1 MRLRGVMLATTAAI
15 GLLPPAG
22 AIAAEVGAGGALDLT
37 ITGFIRTEAGGGQQD
52 DLQLDADT
60 ARGLDFRN
68 DTEVH
73 VLATGKSDET
83 GLEYGA
89 TIKFEAD
96 TNEDLNT
103 DETWLFIRGGWGE
116 VRMGDQDGIVENSI
130 VGGQTL
136 AAGTGGIDG
145 SDYVILP
152 VVGSAVY
159 PTLTDDATKIQY
171 YSPSLGGF
179 SFGVSYT
186 PTQSVVD
193 SDENNGQ
200 FIANK
205 NGDAAMEGQNV
216 VEGGLIY
223 DGELG
228 EDITLTTSLVGLYG
242 TLRNGGEEAFGD
254 SHWWSATYGAD
265 LDLSGFQVAASVGTD
280 HVGDQKHEFMTAG
293 IGYEYGPLSTSVTYA
308 WIWSSNDD
316 FSEGNGYDKPRNL
329 VFSAGYTLAP
339 GLALQG
345 DVALFDNDT
354 NGSYDGGTG
363 DSGWAG
369 VGRLELT
376 F

>member
-1 MRLRGVMLATTAAI
+1 MRRRGVLLATTAAI
-15 GLLPPAG
+15 GLLPAAG

-37 ITGFIRTEAGGGQQD
+37 ITGVIGTEAGGGQQD

-73 VLATGKSDET
+73 VLATGQSDET

-96 TNEDLNT
+96 TDQDLNT

-116 VRMGDQDGIVENSI
+116 VRMGDQDGIIENSI

-200 FIANK
+200 FMADK

-216 VEGGLIY
+216 VEAGLIY
-223 DGELG
+223 DGEPG

-254 SHWWSATYGAD
+254 SRWWSATYGAD

-280 HVGDQKHEFMTAG
+280 HLGDQQHEFMTAG
-293 IGYEYGPLSTSVTYA
+293 IGYAYGPLSASVTYA
-308 WIWSSNDD
+308 WIWRSNDD

-369 VGRLELT
+369 VGRFEVT